1 MNPRRRLDAAARGFA
16 QRKGYVLAYPPSL
29 VTGLCA
35 MAGASVGLA
44 PAGYVG
50 AVAGGFG
57 GCAVPWLAMRLA
69 PDRRAERLDAQVPEL
84 LEGVARALRAG
95 RSLVGALATATNE
108 VPEPLAVE
116 LRTLKLRVEAGVAL
130 RDALADSS
138 AATRSAPLC
147 TALGAIAIANEAGG
161 AQAMVFDALAAS
173 LRSRAAAARELRSL
187 TTPVRVSAMLIA
199 LAPPA
204 MFSAVVLFDR
214 SLATRAF
221 TTAPGRIAAL
231 AGVVLDLVGLWWIR
245 ALTRFVP

>member
-1 MNPRRRLDAAARGFA
+1 MNPLRRLDAAGRGLA

-29 VTGLCA
+29 VTGLCGV
-35 MAGASVGLA
+35 AGGSVGLA
-44 PAGYVG
+44 LARHVG
-50 AVAGGFG
+50 ALVGGFG
-57 GCAVPWLAMRLA
+57 GCTVPWLLVRLA

-95 RSLVGALATATNE
+95 RSLSGALATTTSE

-116 LRTLKLRVEAGVAL
+116 LRTLRLRVEAGVAL
-130 RDALADSS
+130 GDALADSS

-199 LAPPA
+199 VAPPA
-204 MFSAVVLFDR
+204 MFAAVVLFDR

-221 TTAPGRIAAL
+221 TTAAGRGAAS
-231 AGVVLDLVGLWWIR
+231 AGLVLDLVGLWWIR